1 MKFSKR
7 SRYGIQ
13 ALIDLGIYAKN
24 GCVQLKDVSERNDI
38 SVKYL
43 EQIFT
48 ALRKAGFVKSIK
60 GPQGGYLLG
69 NLPEEIHISDV
80 IEVMDGSYELEEEI
94 SELPTSRAIQTC
106 IIDPVN
112 AQTDQLLRG
121 LTLKNLV
128 EQTEEITAYAED
140 MYYI

>member
-13 ALIDLGIYAKN
+13 ALIDLGIYAKTE
-24 GCVQLKDVSERNDI
+24 CVQLKDVSERNDI

-69 NLPEEIHISDV
+69 KLPEEIRISDV
-80 IEVMDGSYELEEEI
+80 DEEV
-94 SELPTSRAIQTC
+94 SELPTAQVIQRC
-106 IIDPVN
+106 IINPVN
-112 AQTDQLLRG
+112 EQTNQLLRG
-121 LTLKNLV
+121 LTLKGLV
-128 EQTEEITAYAED
+128 EKTEEITAYSAE

>member
-1 MKFSKR
+1 MKFSKK

-13 ALIDLGIYAKN
+13 ALIDLGIYAKTE
-24 GCVQLKDVSERNDI
+24 CVQLKDVSERNDI

-69 NLPEEIHISDV
+69 KLPEEIRISDV
-80 IEVMDGSYELEEEI
+80 VEAMDGSYELDEEV
-94 SELPTSRAIQTC
+94 SELPTAQVIQRC
-106 IIDPVN
+106 IINPVN
-112 AQTDQLLRG
+112 EQTNQLLQG
-121 LTLKNLV
+121 LTLKELV
-128 EQTEEITAYAED
+128 EKTEEITAYSAE

>member
-13 ALIDLGIYAKN
+13 ALIDLGIYAKTE
-24 GCVQLKDVSERNDI
+24 CVQLKDVSERNDI

-69 NLPEEIHISDV
+69 KLPEEIRISDV
-80 IEVMDGSYELEEEI
+80 VEAMDGSYEEV
-94 SELPTSRAIQTC
+94 SELPTAQVIQRC
-106 IIDPVN
+106 IINPVN
-112 AQTDQLLRG
+112 EQTNQLLQG
-121 LTLKNLV
+121 LTLKGLV
-128 EQTEEITAYAED
+128 EKTEEITAYSAE

>member
-69 NLPEEIHISDV
+69 DLPEEIHISDV

-112 AQTDQLLRG
+112 EQTDKLLRG